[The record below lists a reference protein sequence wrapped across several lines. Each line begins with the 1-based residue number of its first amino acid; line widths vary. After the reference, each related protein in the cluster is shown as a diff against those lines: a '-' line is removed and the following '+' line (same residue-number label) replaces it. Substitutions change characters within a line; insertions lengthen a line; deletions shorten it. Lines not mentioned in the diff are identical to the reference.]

1 MTIGHALEPL
11 SVKALHALHIDR
23 EGKPWRA
30 FQVLRTCGFVY
41 IGMLIFR
48 APGLR
53 YAGRIFVSMFQGPF
67 LGGGLVLPKFEA
79 ADWLVLSIAVLLML
93 VVSVLQERDISVRA
107 LIAKLPLPIRWVIYF
122 AALSA

>member
-1 MTIGHALEPL
+1 MACL
-11 SVKALHALHIDR
+11 SGASHLRICLHRHVDF
-23 EGKPWRA
+23 PRA
-30 FQVLRTCGFVY
+30 GVTVCGQDFCFHV
-41 IGMLIFR
+41 
-48 APGLR
+48 PG
-53 YAGRIFVSMFQGPF
+53 AV

-122 AALSA
+122 AALFSVIIFGIYGDGYHVGTFLYGQF

>member
-1 MTIGHALEPL
+1 
-11 SVKALHALHIDR
+11 
-23 EGKPWRA
+23 
-30 FQVLRTCGFVY
+30 
-41 IGMLIFR
+41 
-48 APGLR
+48 
-53 YAGRIFVSMFQGPF
+53 MFQGPF

-122 AALSA
+122 AALFSVIYLWNLWRWVSRWNLSFTVSFKGGWK